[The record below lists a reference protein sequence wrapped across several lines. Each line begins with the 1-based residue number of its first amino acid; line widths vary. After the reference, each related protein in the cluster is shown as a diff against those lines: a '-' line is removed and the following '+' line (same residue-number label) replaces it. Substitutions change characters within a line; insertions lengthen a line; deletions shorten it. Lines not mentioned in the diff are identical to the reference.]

1 MSEALILTLL
11 LQTAPT
17 TNPLFGFLPMILIF
31 GIFYFLLFMPMQRQK
46 KQQREMLA
54 SLQSGQVVHTT
65 GGIVGTIVSLNAEDD
80 TLILRVKPDNVKI
93 QMARNAVAGLLSEK

>member
-1 MSEALILTLL
+1 MSEVLILALL
-11 LQTAPT
+11 LQTAAP

-31 GIFYFLLFMPMQRQK
+31 AIFYFLLFMPMQRQK

-93 QMARNAVAGLLSEK
+93 QMARSAVAGLLSEK

>member
-1 MSEALILTLL
+1 MPEALFLALL
-11 LQTAPT
+11 LQTAQP

-46 KQQREMLA
+46 KQQKQMLA
-54 SLQSGQVVHTT
+54 SLESGQIVHTT
-65 GGIVGTIVSLNAEDD
+65 GGIVGTIVSLNADDD

-93 QMARNAVAGLLSEK
+93 QMARSAVAGLISEK